1 MELEFLGTGAGQ
13 PSKQR
18 NVSSVAL
25 KLLDELNEIWLFDVG
40 EATQHQILRTNI
52 RLRKITKIFIS
63 HNHGDH
69 IFGLPGLL
77 STRSFQG
84 DVGPLTIYGPTGI
97 EQFVKTALKVS
108 RTKIS
113 YPIKYVVLSEPGLI
127 CEDKDFR
134 VYTDQLEHR
143 IPSFGFR
150 VVESSHSGELLMDK
164 LAKYHVPNGPLLG
177 KLKRGEQVAL
187 ADGTVL
193 NGKDFLGPEKPG
205 RIVTII
211 YDTRSTPSIARLA
224 KNANVLVHESTFA
237 GNEAKMAH
245 NYYHSTAVEA
255 AKVARKDNVK
265 KLCLNH
271 ISARHMGAEAKKLEK
286 QAQKFFPNTMLVN
299 DFDRVNIPMK
309 GSKE

>member
-1 MELEFLGTGAGQ
+1 MELQFLGTGAGQ

-18 NVSSVAL
+18 NVSCVAL
-25 KLLDELNEIWLFDVG
+25 KLLDELNGIWLFDVG

-84 DVGPLTIYGPTGI
+84 DVGPLTIYGPAGI
-97 EQFVKTALKVS
+97 EQFVRTSLQISGTKV
-108 RTKIS
+108 S
-113 YPIKYVVLSEPGLI
+113 YPIKFVELSETGLI
-127 CEDKDFR
+127 CEDKGVR
-134 VYTDQLEHR
+134 AYTDRLDHR

-150 VVESSHSGELLMDK
+150 VVEATHPGELLIDK
-164 LAKYHVPNGPLLG
+164 LAKYNIPNGPILG
-177 KLKRGEQVAL
+177 QLKRGEQVTL

-224 KNANVLVHESTFA
+224 KDADVLVHESTFA
-237 GNEAKMAH
+237 GDESKMAR
-245 NYYHSTAVEA
+245 NYYHSTSVQA
-255 AKVARKDNVK
+255 AKIAKQENVK

-271 ISARHMGAEAKKLEK
+271 ISARYMGAKAKKLEN
-286 QAQKFFPNTMLVN
+286 QAKKVFPNTVLVN
-299 DFDRVNIPMK
+299 DFDRIEIPMK
-309 GSKE
+309 GAE

>member
-224 KNANVLVHESTFA
+224 KNADVLVHESTFA

-265 KLCLNH
+265 K
-271 ISARHMGAEAKKLEK
+271 IMLESH
-286 QAQKFFPNTMLVN
+286 L
-299 DFDRVNIPMK
+299 RSSY
-309 GSKE
+309 GSRG

>member
-84 DVGPLTIYGPTGI
+84 DVGPLTIYGPAGI

-211 YDTRSTPSIARLA
+211 YDTRSTPSIAHLA
-224 KNANVLVHESTFA
+224 KNADVLVHESTFA

-271 ISARHMGAEAKKLEK
+271 ISARYMGTEAKKLEK